1 MSCESRTPSRGVRTP
16 IAIITAAMLLAMAAP
31 LEAWAASHG
40 ESAALSR
47 ILQGRGVVAVNM
59 GAKGI
64 KDLRLRVLRRTAFTV
79 GVQAGA
85 HWRYAQ
91 IDKTLARNARA
102 LDRIFHFGPLLL
114 DHGRVLPPVIAS
126 IRGGV
131 RLDSARRG
139 SSVIQDYRILKPARL
154 ISMPPSWRSYLL
166 RSFPPLSRIS
176 RLLLPKNDREWRV
189 WRAAVRQGWAQGTR
203 EAVVVYESELHSLTR
218 DYIGMVR
225 FHVLATQ
232 KIVSVPVLATG
243 NLGIVVNGKR
253 LAIGQRIF
261 RITWPAHFTKPAGW
275 RVRAVAPRKLARLPR
290 H

>member
-1 MSCESRTPSRGVRTP
+1 MPSREARTPLTR
-16 IAIITAAMLLAMAAP
+16 ILAAAILAMAAP
-31 LEAWAASHG
+31 AQGWAASHG
-40 ESAALSR
+40 EGAALSR

-85 HWRYAQ
+85 HWQYAR
-91 IDKTLARNARA
+91 IDKTLMRNARA
-102 LDRIFHFGPLLL
+102 LNGIFRFGPLLL

-126 IRGGV
+126 VRGGI

-139 SSVIQDYRILKPARL
+139 SSVIQDYQILKPARL
-154 ISMPPSWRSYLL
+154 VSMPPSWRSYLV
-166 RSFPPLSRIS
+166 RRFPPLSRIS
-176 RLLLPKNDREWRV
+176 RLLLPKNSREWHV
-189 WRAAVRQGWAQGTR
+189 WRTAVRQGWAQGVR
-203 EAVVVYESELHSLTR
+203 EALAVYESELHSLTR
-218 DYIGMVR
+218 DYIGIVR
-225 FHVLATQ
+225 FHALARQ
-232 KIVSVPVLATG
+232 KIVSVPELATG
-243 NLGIVVNGKR
+243 DLGIVVNGKR

-275 RVRAVAPRKLARLPR
+275 RVRAVARGKLPRLPR